1 MSIRRATPED
11 AVQIARIHWASW
23 KSTYRDIIPEAYL
36 ERITVES
43 RLAHWE
49 RQIAS
54 AELDIQVWTD
64 DAGDVLGW
72 IATGPDRE
80 DPSNPNIAEI
90 HAFYIAP
97 HHTGKGI
104 GRQLLSH
111 TTVQQQSAGRSRIVL
126 WVLERNESAVI
137 FYRQSGFRKDPIKTQ
152 LIERGGAE
160 LVELKL
166 QRVIA

>member
-23 KSTYRDIIPEAYL
+23 QSTYRNIIPEAYL
-36 ERITVES
+36 ARITVES

-54 AELDIQVWTD
+54 AELDIQVWTN
-64 DAGDVLGW
+64 DAGDVSGW

-80 DPSNPNIAEI
+80 NPGDPNIAEI
-90 HAFYIAP
+90 HALYIAP
-97 HHTGKGI
+97 QHTGKGI
-104 GRQLLSH
+104 GRRLLSH
-111 TTVQQQSAGRSRIVL
+111 TMAQQKNAGRSRIVL

-137 FYRQSGFRKDPIKTQ
+137 FYRQSGFGKDPVKTQ
-152 LIERGGAE
+152 LIERGGAA
-160 LVELKL
+160 LIELKL

>member
-23 KSTYRDIIPEAYL
+23 KSTYRNIIPEAYL
-36 ERITVES
+36 ARITLQS
-43 RLAHWE
+43 RLTHWE

-54 AELDIQVWTD
+54 GELDIQVWTD

-80 DPSNPNIAEI
+80 DPSNPNVAEI
-90 HAFYIAP
+90 QAFYIAP
-97 HHTGKGI
+97 QHTGKGI
-104 GRQLLSH
+104 GRQLLGH
-111 TTVQQQSAGRSRIVL
+111 TMAQQQIAGRSRVVL
-126 WVLERNESAVI
+126 WVLERNESAVV
-137 FYRQSGFRKDPIKTQ
+137 FYRKSGFGEDPVKTQ